1 MKLAF
6 ISDLHLGFAFGTER
20 GEESF
25 ENADKAFELALKE
38 KPDLVL
44 IGGDIFHD
52 KIPRQEVIGKA
63 IELFTKLNL
72 KLKKVLLL
80 KKITK
85 DKQTIEKKE
94 LIPAVIG
101 IWGTHERRHAN
112 STNPA
117 QLLEKAGLM
126 QLLHAESILVEVGY
140 EKIGIH
146 GLSGVPDDYALDAL
160 KSWKPEPFENAHNVL
175 MLHQNLAELLPLETN
190 AISFADLPEKFDFYL
205 LGHFHWHL
213 EEKHPKTK
221 APILIPGST
230 IVTQLSQKEASSE
243 KGFFIINLSQDKK
256 LRNVE
261 FRKIKTRPAHYCT
274 IEIESKKPAEIQEL
288 VYRALEKI
296 LAYANSANE
305 STNEKLEKPI
315 IKIKLKG
322 KIAAGFASSDLNF
335 SQIYKEFSDK
345 AELEIDKS
353 ELCSEGVEEKT
364 SFLKELKD
372 KKLSIEQL
380 GIELIK
386 KNLPIKIETPKL
398 EALFNALT
406 EEEVEKAEEILEK

>member
-20 GEESF
+20 GDESF

-38 KPDLVL
+38 KPDIVL

-230 IVTQLSQKEASSE
+230 IVTQLSQKEATGD
-243 KGFFIINLSQDKK
+243 KGFFIIDLPPEKK
-256 LRNVE
+256 LRDII
-261 FRKIKTRPAHYCT
+261 FKIIPTRPAHYLLLELYGKKP
-274 IEIESKKPAEIQEL
+274 IEIQFTISQAITKALSLVHSIKPMIK
-288 VYRALEKI
+288 VKVKGT
-296 LAYANSANE
+296 LAS
-305 STNEKLEKPI
+305 
-315 IKIKLKG
+315 
-322 KIAAGFASSDLNF
+322 GFSPSDVNI
-335 SQIYKEFSDK
+335 SQIYKDFAGK
-345 AELEIDKS
+345 AILDIDKS
-353 ELCSEGVEEKT
+353 DLTATEAEAKT
-364 SFLKELKD
+364 SLLQDLKD
-372 KKLSIEQL
+372 KKISLDVL
-380 GIELIK
+380 GLELIK
-386 KNLPIKIETPKL
+386 KNLQFPIDMQKL
-398 EALFNALT
+398 EQLFNLLA
-406 EEEVEKAEEILEK
+406 EEELEKAEGII

>member
-20 GEESF
+20 GDESF

-38 KPDLVL
+38 KPDIVL

-221 APILIPGST
+221 ALILIPGST
-230 IVTQLSQKEASSE
+230 IVTQLSQKEATGD
-243 KGFFIINLSQDKK
+243 KGFFIIDLPPEKK
-256 LRNVE
+256 LRDII
-261 FRKIKTRPAHYCT
+261 FKIIPTRPAHYLLLELYGKKP
-274 IEIESKKPAEIQEL
+274 IEIQFTISQAITKALSLVHSIKPMIK
-288 VYRALEKI
+288 VKVKGT
-296 LAYANSANE
+296 LAS
-305 STNEKLEKPI
+305 
-315 IKIKLKG
+315 
-322 KIAAGFASSDLNF
+322 GFSPSDVNI
-335 SQIYKEFSDK
+335 SQIYKDFAGK
-345 AELEIDKS
+345 AILDIDKS
-353 ELCSEGVEEKT
+353 DLTATEAEAKT
-364 SFLKELKD
+364 SLLQDLKD
-372 KKLSIEQL
+372 KKISLDVL
-380 GIELIK
+380 GLELIK
-386 KNLPIKIETPKL
+386 KNLQFPIDMQKL
-398 EALFNALT
+398 EQLFNLLA
-406 EEEVEKAEEILEK
+406 EEELEKAEGII

>member
-20 GEESF
+20 GDESF

-38 KPDLVL
+38 KPDIVL

-230 IVTQLSQKEASSE
+230 IVTQLSQKEATGD
-243 KGFFIINLSQDKK
+243 KGFFIIDLPPEKK
-256 LRNVE
+256 LRDII
-261 FRKIKTRPAHYCT
+261 FKIIPTRPAHYLLLELYGKKP
-274 IEIESKKPAEIQEL
+274 IEIQFTISQAITKALSLVHSIKPMIK
-288 VYRALEKI
+288 VKVKGT
-296 LAYANSANE
+296 LAS
-305 STNEKLEKPI
+305 
-315 IKIKLKG
+315 
-322 KIAAGFASSDLNF
+322 GFSPSDVNI
-335 SQIYKEFSDK
+335 SQIYKDFAGK
-345 AELEIDKS
+345 AILDIDKS
-353 ELCSEGVEEKT
+353 DLAAAEAEAKT
-364 SFLKELKD
+364 SLLQDLKD
-372 KKLSIEQL
+372 KKISLDVL
-380 GIELIK
+380 GLELIK
-386 KNLPIKIETPKL
+386 KNLQFPIDMQKL
-398 EALFNALT
+398 EQLFNLLA
-406 EEEVEKAEEILEK
+406 EEELEKAEGII

>member
-44 IGGDIFHD
+44 LGGDIFHD

-63 IELFTKLNL
+63 IELFTKLNQ

-101 IWGTHERRHAN
+101 IWGTHERRHEN
-112 STNPA
+112 STNPV

-230 IVTQLSQKEASSE
+230 VVTQLSQKEATGE
-243 KGFFIINLSQDKK
+243 KGFFIIDLPPEKK
-256 LRNVE
+256 LRDII
-261 FRKIKTRPAHYCT
+261 FKIIPTRPAHYLLL
-274 IEIESKKPAEIQEL
+274 ELYGKKPVEIQFTISQAITKALSL
-288 VYRALEKI
+288 VHSTKPMIKAKVKGT
-296 LAYANSANE
+296 LAQ
-305 STNEKLEKPI
+305 
-315 IKIKLKG
+315 
-322 KIAAGFASSDLNF
+322 GFSPSDVNI
-335 SQIYKEFSDK
+335 SQIYKDFAGK
-345 AELEIDKS
+345 AILDIDKS
-353 ELCSEGVEEKT
+353 DLTAAEAETKT
-364 SFLKELKD
+364 SLLQNLKD
-372 KKLSIEQL
+372 KKISLDVL
-380 GIELIK
+380 GLELIK
-386 KNLPIKIETPKL
+386 KNLQFPIDMQKL
-398 EALFNALT
+398 EQLFDFLAN
-406 EEEVEKAEEILEK
+406 EELEKAEGII

>member
-25 ENADKAFELALKE
+25 ENAEKAFELALKE

-63 IELFTKLNL
+63 IELFTSLNQKLR
-72 KLKKVLLL
+72 KVLLL

-85 DKQTIEKKE
+85 NKETIEKKE

-101 IWGTHERRHAN
+101 IWGTHERRHTN

-117 QLLEKAGLM
+117 QLLEKAGLIN
-126 QLLHAESILVEVGY
+126 LLHSESILVEVGY

-146 GLSGVPDDYALDAL
+146 GLSGVPEDYARDAL
-160 KSWKPEPFENAHNVL
+160 LSWKPEPFENSHNIL
-175 MLHQNLAELLPLETN
+175 MLHQNLAELIPTEAN

-213 EEKHPKTK
+213 EEQHPRTK

-230 IVTQLSQKEASSE
+230 IVTQLSQKEATGD
-243 KGFFIINLSQDKK
+243 KGFFIIDLPPEKK
-256 LRNVE
+256 LRDINFKV
-261 FRKIKTRPAHYCT
+261 IPTRPAHYLS
-274 IEIESKKPAEIQEL
+274 IEIYGKKPVEVQFTISQAITKALSL
-288 VYRALEKI
+288 VHTVKPMIKVKVKGI
-296 LAYANSANE
+296 LAQ
-305 STNEKLEKPI
+305 
-315 IKIKLKG
+315 
-322 KIAAGFASSDLNF
+322 GFSPADLNINT
-335 SQIYKEFSDK
+335 IYKDFVGKVILD
-345 AELEIDKS
+345 IDKS
-353 ELCSEGVEEKT
+353 DLVAADAKEKT
-364 SFLKELKD
+364 SFLQDLKERKISAD
-372 KKLSIEQL
+372 QL
-380 GIELIK
+380 GLELIK
-386 KNLPIKIETPKL
+386 KNLSLPIDMQKL
-398 EALFNALT
+398 EQVFNLLS
-406 EEEVEKAEEILEK
+406 EEEIEKAEGII